1 MAINTLKI
9 TSSDTAGKTIS
20 SLSDTPSADGMSAEA
35 LKAQFDALSNL
46 IIQRLNGVIDSLVAL
61 TGGAEIGASVNGF
74 TNTNVSGILA
84 EIQGIVV
91 DLQEQI
97 DNKGPSIIID
107 SVPIINSP
115 NAVSSGGVY
124 QALQDIS
131 ISGGVVVDSVLMDSP
146 NPIQNAAVFNEF
158 NTVKADLV
166 NKVDKEA
173 GKGLSTNDY
182 TTEEKTKLE
191 GIERLTKSATLTV
204 AGWTKVGD
212 NYQVLTTIDGIKAS
226 DNPHIALAWGGNA
239 ETYLQQQAEWGKVSY
254 AQSAEN
260 GILFVCLQEKPEVDL
275 NLVVEVVR

>member
-46 IIQRLNGVIDSLVAL
+46 IIQRLNGVIDGLVAL

-97 DNKGPSIIID
+97 DDKGPSIIID
-107 SVPIINSP
+107 SAPIINSP

-124 QALQDIS
+124 QALQDMS

-146 NPIQNAAVFNEF
+146 NPIQNAVVYNEF
-158 NTVKADLV
+158 NTVKADLED
-166 NKVDKEA
+166 KVDKEA

-182 TTEEKTKLE
+182 TTAEKTKLD
-191 GIERLTKSATLTV
+191 GIARFTKNVTLTV
-204 AGWTKVGD
+204 AGWTQVSD
-212 NYQVLTTIDGIKAS
+212 NYQVLTTVDGIKAS
-226 DNPHIALAWGGNA
+226 DNPHITLAWGGNA
-239 ETYLQQQAEWGKVSY
+239 ENYLQQQADWGKVSY
-254 AQSAEN
+254 AQAAEN
-260 GILFVCLQEKPEVDL
+260 GILFVCLQEKPEVEL

>member
-1 MAINTLKI
+1 MAIIDYKI
-9 TSSDTAGKTIS
+9 NSSDTAGKEIIT
-20 SLSDTPSADGMSAEA
+20 LPDQPSEA
-35 LKAQFDALSNL
+35 GITAQELKTRFDALSNL
-46 IIQRLNGVIDSLVAL
+46 LIQRLNGVIDNLISL
-61 TGGAEIGASVNGF
+61 TGAANIGASINGF
-74 TNTNVSGILA
+74 TNTNVSSILA
-84 EIQGIVV
+84 EIQNIVV

-97 DNKGPSIIID
+97 DDKGPAIIID
-107 SVPIINSP
+107 SAPIINSP

-146 NPIQNAAVFNEF
+146 NPIQNAAVYNEF
-158 NTVKADLV
+158 NTVKANLG

-191 GIERLTKSATLTV
+191 GIARFTKNVTLTV
-204 AGWTKVGD
+204 AGWTQVSD
-212 NYQVLTTIDGIKAS
+212 NYQALTTIEGIKSS
-226 DNPHIALAWGGNA
+226 DNPHITLAWGGNA
-239 ETYLQQQAEWGKVSY
+239 ETYLAQQADWGKVSY
-254 AQSAEN
+254 AQAAEN